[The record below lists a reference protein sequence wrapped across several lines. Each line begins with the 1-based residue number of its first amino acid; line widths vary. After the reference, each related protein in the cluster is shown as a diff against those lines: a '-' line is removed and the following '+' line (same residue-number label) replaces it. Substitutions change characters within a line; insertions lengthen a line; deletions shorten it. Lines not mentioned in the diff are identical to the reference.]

1 MDSSLKDL
9 GVFVVKQRITVSSR
23 ANRFLQEFGNKV
35 QQIKV
40 NLQSCTCVSDWPILV
55 HNLVYKYI
63 FPS

>member
-35 QQIKV
+35 Q
-40 NLQSCTCVSDWPILV
+40 
-55 HNLVYKYI
+55 
-63 FPS
+63 